1 MQRFAVILILFLAAS
16 CNSKKEDTS
25 AQKAESWELNQDI
38 SYRYKLNAT
47 GNPDTTFIHTKW
59 FKNGNFSDS
68 SSVFYTSKYNGD
80 LITDIFH
87 YSVDKNNVV
96 SQTSNVHY
104 EYGMNKKI
112 QVMSVYNGGKLTKL
126 ERYGYNDAN
135 LLAKYTLIQ
144 MKIMD
149 SNLKSTDTLLA
160 VLAKN
165 SDIKLGYDTLNAV
178 YKYDNTGKV
187 IGATFTNNSGKV
199 VRTDVNVYSGN
210 DPLYTYSINEKGDTI
225 QRMKYEADGKVLHSR
240 LENDSFV
247 LFQNTVNNA
256 PIAQQTVFKNRN
268 EKWRSAV
275 SYDQYGRKVQ
285 EKVYKSM

>member
-1 MQRFAVILILFLAAS
+1 MQRFAFIFILLWATS
-16 CNSKKEDTS
+16 CNSKKDDAST
-25 AQKAESWELNQDI
+25 QKAENWVLDQDI

-47 GNPDTTFIHTKW
+47 GNPDTTFIDTKW
-59 FKNGNFSDS
+59 YKDGNFSDS
-68 SSVFYTSKYNGD
+68 SSVFYISKYNGD
-80 LITDIFH
+80 LLMDIVH
-87 YSVDKNNVV
+87 YSIDKIKGI

-112 QVMSVYNGGKLTKL
+112 QVMSIYNGGKLTKL
-126 ERYGYNDAN
+126 EKYGYDDAN
-135 LLAKYTLIQ
+135 LLARYTLIQ
-144 MKIMD
+144 MKILD
-149 SNLKSTDTLLA
+149 SNLKSGEALSA
-160 VLAKN
+160 ALAKN

-178 YKYDNTGKV
+178 YKYDNTKKIV
-187 IGATFTNNSGKV
+187 GATFTDNRGKV
-199 VRTDVNVYSGN
+199 VRNDINVYSGN
-210 DPLYTYSINEKGDTI
+210 DPLYTYTLNDKGDTI
-225 QRMKYEADGKVLHSR
+225 QKMKYEADGKVLHSR

-275 SYDQYGRKVQ
+275 TYDQYGRKMQ

>member
-1 MQRFAVILILFLAAS
+1 MQRFALLVILFFAAS
-16 CNSKKEDTS
+16 CNSKKDEAST
-25 AQKAESWELNQDI
+25 QKTENWVLDQDI
-38 SYRYKLNAT
+38 SYRYKFNAT

-68 SSVFYTSKYNGD
+68 TSVFYISKYNGD
-80 LITDIFH
+80 LLTDIFH
-87 YSVDKNNVV
+87 YSIDKNKVV

-112 QVMSVYNGGKLTKL
+112 QLMSIYNGGKLTKL
-126 ERYGYNDAN
+126 ERYGYDDAN
-135 LLAKYTLIQ
+135 LLSKYTLIQ
-144 MKIMD
+144 LKIMD
-149 SNLKSTDTLLA
+149 SSLRSSDTLLA
-160 VLAKN
+160 AMATN
-165 SDIKLGYDTLNAV
+165 SNIKLGYDTLNAV
-178 YKYDNTGKV
+178 YKYDNTKKV
-187 IGATFTNNSGKV
+187 IGATFTDNSGKI
-199 VRTDVNVYSGN
+199 VRNDVNVYSGT
-210 DPLYTYSINEKGDTI
+210 DPLFTYSLDAKGDTI

-256 PIAQQTVFKNRN
+256 PIAQQTIFKNRN

-285 EKVYKSM
+285 EKVYKSL